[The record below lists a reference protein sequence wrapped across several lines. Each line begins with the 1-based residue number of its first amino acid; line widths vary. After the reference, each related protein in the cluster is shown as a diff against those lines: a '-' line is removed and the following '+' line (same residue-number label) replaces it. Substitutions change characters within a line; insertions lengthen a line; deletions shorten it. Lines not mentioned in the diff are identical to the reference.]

1 MTLGKPSMR
10 GIRKLPK
17 CGTYD
22 GTQGLSCKNKTCD
35 IVLKGADKNKKWS
48 CDAVRVFTGDNG
60 SLFSVSNDVT
70 LISNF
75 GNIISRTANT
85 LTLK

>member
-1 MTLGKPSMR
+1 MTLGKPSIR

-22 GTQGLSCKNKTCD
+22 GTQGLSCKKKTCD

-48 CDAVRVFTGDNG
+48 CDVVR
-60 SLFSVSNDVT
+60 LFMVIMVAFLVSAMM
-70 LISNF
+70 L
-75 GNIISRTANT
+75 
-85 LTLK
+85 L